1 MPSRNILSIFL
12 NTSLNRSF
20 RLIGAI
26 RRNEYVIQAV
36 EDLAT
41 KRIIL
46 RISVLFLVLALV
58 NRLKISHLKKII
70 LGWCK
75 ATRIPLTAPTFIL

>member
-1 MPSRNILSIFL
+1 M
-12 NTSLNRSF
+12 
-20 RLIGAI
+20 IGAI

-70 LGWCK
+70 LGWSK